1 MLSIFLGLTIGLF
14 FGVITGLIPGLHT
27 NTVSLMLISLVPR
40 LEFSSKFTVSLIISM
55 ALSNSFLS
63 IIPSVF
69 LGAPSE
75 GHELT
80 VLPGHRLLLEGKGL
94 EAVKLNLFGSVF
106 ALVFSSL
113 LLIPLLFILP
123 FLYQIL
129 KPNIFLILL
138 AISLFMV
145 FRESNKLLSLL
156 IFLLSGF
163 LGYFTLESNVNEPFL
178 PLLTG
183 FFGISTLLISIKE
196 FNFIPLQ
203 DFNAK
208 PSTSVKDFFK
218 SGIIGQ
224 ISGFFIS
231 VLPGIG
237 SSVAAIVSM
246 RFVGK
251 SEDAFLILTGCIN
264 TANFI
269 LSLVTFYTIDKA
281 RNGSIIALRELFPDI
296 SFYNLLFFLGIIL
309 IAGFF
314 SFFITLWISKLF
326 CRFIQKVNYR
336 RLVIFVI
343 SFLVFLVILFSGTK
357 GFLILLIA
365 VSIGITPA
373 LGLTSRSLCIA
384 CILLPVMIF
393 FQNF

>member
-1 MLSIFLGLTIGLF
+1 MLNVFLGLIVGLF

-27 NTVSLMLISLVPR
+27 NTISLMLIGFIPR
-40 LEFSSKFTVSLIISM
+40 FNFSPGFTVSLIISM

-75 GHELT
+75 GNELT
-80 VLPGHRLLLEGKGL
+80 VLPGHRLLLKGKGL

-106 ALVFSSL
+106 ALVSSSL
-113 LLIPLLFILP
+113 LLIPLIFVLP
-123 FLYQIL
+123 FLYQLL
-129 KPNIFLILL
+129 KPNIFFVLL
-138 AISLFMV
+138 SISFFMI
-145 FRESNKLLSLL
+145 FREKNKILGLL
-156 IFLLSGF
+156 IFLLSGT

-203 DFNAK
+203 DFNAN
-208 PSTSVKDFFK
+208 PSTSIKEFFK
-218 SGIIGQ
+218 VGFIGQ

-269 LSLVTFYTIDKA
+269 LSLVTFYTINKA
-281 RNGSIIALRELFPDI
+281 RNGSIIALREIFSSI
-296 SFYNLLFFLGIIL
+296 SLYNVLFFLGIIL
-309 IAGFF
+309 VSGCFA
-314 SFFITLWISKLF
+314 FFITLWISKFF
-326 CRFIQKVNYR
+326 CKFIQKVNYK

-343 SFLVFLVILFSGTK
+343 SFLVLLVIFFSGIK
-357 GFLILLIA
+357 GFFILLIA
-365 VSIGITPA
+365 ICIGITPA

-384 CILLPVMIF
+384 CILFPVMVF
-393 FQNF
+393 FYNF